1 MASAR
6 RSRAPRRPRIPPAAV
21 RATRGPQPPDAIIAG
36 LQELI
41 RNEFAT
47 VVLPRVLAEFDR
59 ARTDRPARQDA
70 LPDFS
75 SLAGLFSARIL
86 NAVRSAAGAIAQAA
100 RAGVSRAVRPER
112 STRIPVVLP
121 DSQRREAGYVER
133 VESSVNGS
141 RLAAVLT
148 EAVERATRAG
158 AEPSRGEIE
167 RAVGAAATSAASAVK
182 AETNALHAE
191 YTEGYSKA
199 AGLTKYVWTSQLDE
213 IVRPG
218 HARLEGT
225 VQLWSE
231 RPIAGDDG
239 HRAHPGE
246 DRFCRC
252 VAFPW
257 DDEPQT
263 AP

>member
-1 MASAR
+1 MATAR
-6 RSRAPRRPRIPPAAV
+6 RPRATRAPRRPRVPPAAV
-21 RATRGPQPPDAIIAG
+21 RATRGPQPPDAIVAG

-59 ARTDRPARQDA
+59 AAPRRTDA
-70 LPDFS
+70 LPDLS
-75 SLAGLFSARIL
+75 ALAGLFSSRIR
-86 NAVRSAAGAIAQAA
+86 NAVRSAATAIAQSA

-121 DSQRREAGYVER
+121 DAGRREAGYVER

-148 EAVERATRAG
+148 EAIERAAREG
-158 AEPSRGEIE
+158 GEPSRGDIE
-167 RAVGAAATSAASAVK
+167 RAVGAAANSAASAVK
-182 AETNALHAE
+182 SETQGLHAE

-199 AGLTKYVWTSQLDE
+199 AGLTQYVWTSQLDE

-225 VQLWSE
+225 IQLWSE

-257 DDEPQT
+257 DDG
-263 AP
+263 A

>member
-1 MASAR
+1 MSATR
-6 RSRAPRRPRIPPAAV
+6 RPRARRRPRIPPAAV

-41 RNEFAT
+41 RSEFAT
-47 VVLPRVLAEFDR
+47 VVLPRVLAEFER
-59 ARTDRPARQDA
+59 SRTDRTDA
-70 LPDFS
+70 LPNFTALS
-75 SLAGLFSARIL
+75 GLFSARIRT
-86 NAVRSAAGAIAQAA
+86 AVRSAAGAIAQAA
-100 RAGVSRAVRPER
+100 RAGISRAVKPER

-121 DSQRREAGYVER
+121 DAGRREAGYVER

-141 RLAAVLT
+141 RLVAVLK
-148 EAVERATRAG
+148 EAVRAG
-158 AEPSRGEIE
+158 GETIRGDIE
-167 RAVGAAATSAASAVK
+167 RAVQSAANSAANSVK

-191 YTEGYSKA
+191 YTESYSKA

-225 VQLWSE
+225 VQLWSA
-231 RPIAGDDG
+231 PPVTGDDG

-257 DDEPQT
+257 DDEQPIESR
-263 AP
+263 

>member
-1 MASAR
+1 MATTR
-6 RSRAPRRPRIPPAAV
+6 RRPRAPRAGRTPRIPPAAV

-59 ARTDRPARQDA
+59 ARNDARNDA
-70 LPDFS
+70 IDLS
-75 SLAGLFSARIL
+75 AIRLFSTRIR
-86 NAVRSAAGAIAQAA
+86 NAARSAATAIAQTA
-100 RAGVSRAVRPER
+100 RAGVSRAVKPER

-121 DSQRREAGYVER
+121 DAQRREAGYVER

-148 EAVERATRAG
+148 EAIEGG
-158 AEPSRGEIE
+158 AERGDIE
-167 RAVGAAATSAASAVK
+167 RAVGAAANGAASSVK
-182 AETNALHAE
+182 AETTALHAE
-191 YTEGYSKA
+191 YTEGYSRA
-199 AGLTKYVWTSQLDE
+199 AGLTQYVWTSQLDE
-213 IVRPG
+213 VVRPG

-225 VQLWSE
+225 IQLWSDP
-231 RPIAGDDG
+231 PIAGDDG

-246 DRFCRC
+246 DKYCRC
-252 VAFPW
+252 TAFPW
-257 DDEPQT
+257 DDGTDPIEPR
-263 AP
+263 